1 MRDQGHATRGG
12 VLINNMAEVD
22 EAATGALQ
30 QAIGVLRNIL
40 SSPET
45 VTSLASSLERPRTGS
60 STRNTTCRTVES
72 EMMSLFRPGSSNSQ
86 VASAGQAAN
95 VTQDQSGGLR
105 QSLRYQTQKHFGNWR
120 SRPRKRPKTHF
131 HDTFNKDVI
140 LLPTPSN
147 SVVVK
152 HREKQQLHE
161 QGHILNGFEF
171 QKSWDHKTVIEQIR
185 DAFGEKLSAD
195 VSIEFLM
202 ACGHKLISPK
212 LRAGQELDASLIHK
226 IYKSKALY
234 IRPSKAILDDITDSE
249 DSNYEE
255 NAGSERQLRSSSLTQ
270 HRPSDS
276 FTSPMAAASG
286 SPPNCTLEVQPF
298 ALSHVSGAL
307 FSQTPALTNQRSI
320 PPNHSSNSAS
330 SLSNQLP
337 VCSLE
342 ICPSTSQPSTS
353 SFRETVSVNQP
364 LVDLTGPNF
373 SSSPNQSSSSALPF
387 TPTPHQPGNY
397 DNYLSVMSALSDMSS
412 DDEELNQAIL
422 ASLQSER
429 KTTCCPVPA
438 KDILQDLA
446 TQINHQKKCKF
457 NINRSTVLDGA
468 IRGFKRGTYDPCH
481 TISVRFSDDMG
492 VAEEAVDLG
501 GPRREFLR
509 LLMEALLLS
518 PMFEGD
524 EDKMNLAFDSN
535 AMRED
540 RYFIAGRA
548 IAVSLVHG
556 GPPAGFLSPTLFS
569 SLVDGPELAKPILE
583 DIADTDLREKI
594 KRVTE
599 CKLFEELIASTEP
612 LEEYLSTAGCLRP
625 LRRLED
631 KNQLVDDI
639 LMFQVIH
646 RVRGPFER
654 FRDGLRTL
662 GVLDKIQTDPESF
675 RTLLCWSPTT
685 LTADLVDSL
694 FTIRLSPVGSNR
706 RRTEEV
712 VVPFWRDYLA
722 DAEDQGAQ
730 KLETVLAFATGAN
743 TVPPI
748 GFSPQPSIEFL
759 HQERDAESNSKLPVA
774 NTCINCLKLPLH
786 TTYKDFQENM
796 DFALG
801 NTHGFGIA

>member
-1 MRDQGHATRGG
+1 
-12 VLINNMAEVD
+12 MAVVD
-22 EAATGALQ
+22 EAGALQ

-60 STRNTTCRTVES
+60 SARNTTYSTVES
-72 EMMSLFRPGSSNSQ
+72 EMRALFRPGSSR
-86 VASAGQAAN
+86 VDASAGQAA
-95 VTQDQSGGLR
+95 TQGQTGGLR
-105 QSLRYQTQKHFGNWR
+105 QSLRYQTQKHFGNWSSR
-120 SRPRKRPKTHF
+120 SRKRAKTHF

-140 LLPTPSN
+140 LLPTPSS

-152 HREKQQLHE
+152 HRTKQQLHE

-171 QKSWDHKTVIEQIR
+171 QKSWDQRTVAEQIR

-195 VSIEFLM
+195 
-202 ACGHKLISPK
+202 
-212 LRAGQELDASLIHK
+212 
-226 IYKSKALY
+226 
-234 IRPSKAILDDITDSE
+234 DDNTGFTSE
-249 DSNYEE
+249 DSNCEE
-255 NAGSERQLRSSSLTQ
+255 NSGTPRQLRSSSLTQ
-270 HRPSDS
+270 NRQSYNSLMAPTSD
-276 FTSPMAAASG
+276 
-286 SPPNCTLEVQPF
+286 SPPNCTPEVQSF
-298 ALSHVSGAL
+298 DSSLGSGAL
-307 FSQTPALTNQRSI
+307 FSQTPALTNQRISS
-320 PPNHSSNSAS
+320 PNHSSNSAS
-330 SLSNQLP
+330 SLSACLP

-342 ICPSTSQPSTS
+342 IYPSTSIQPSTS
-353 SFRETVSVNQP
+353 SFRGGVSVNPP
-364 LVDLTGPNF
+364 LMDLTGQNF
-373 SSSPNQSSSSALPF
+373 SPIQSSSSALPS
-387 TPTPHQPGNY
+387 TSTHHQSGNY
-397 DNYLSVMSALSDMSS
+397 DNYLTVMSALSDMSS

-429 KTTCCPVPA
+429 KITGCPVPP

-446 TQINHQKKCKF
+446 KKINHQKKCKF
-457 NINRSTVLDGA
+457 NINRSSVLDGA

-492 VAEEAVDLG
+492 VPEEAVDLG

-509 LLMEALLLS
+509 ILMEALLQS
-518 PMFEGD
+518 PMFEGE
-524 EDKMNLAFDSN
+524 EDKMNLAFDST

-556 GPPAGFLSPTLFS
+556 GPPACFLSPTLFS
-569 SLVDGPELAKPILE
+569 SLVDGPELAKPVLE
-583 DIADTDLREKI
+583 DIADSDLHEKI
-594 KRVTE
+594 KRIDE
-599 CKLFEELIASTEP
+599 CKSFEELLESTEP
-612 LEEYLSTAGCLRP
+612 LEEYLATTGCLRP

-654 FRDGLRTL
+654 FRDGLKTL
-662 GVLDKIQTDPESF
+662 GVLDKIQAHPESF
-675 RTLLCWSPTT
+675 RPLLCWSPTT

-694 FTIRLSPVGSNR
+694 FNIRLSPVGSNR
-706 RRTEEV
+706 RHQE
-712 VVPFWRDYLA
+712 
-722 DAEDQGAQ
+722 GIQ
-730 KLETVLAFATGAN
+730 KLETILAFATGAS

-759 HQERDAESNSKLPVA
+759 HLEHDAEINSKLPIA

-786 TTYKDFQENM
+786 TTYRDFQENM

-801 NTHGFGIA
+801 NTHGFGIK